1 MRRPIIPLVVVGVLA
16 VVGAV
21 ILLGRDSPPP
31 GPSSSGST
39 RNTARPTVEVPAPL
53 NVRFVSPTG
62 SDDNDGSSPERALA
76 TIQQALD
83 GAEPGTEVRLAAGT
97 YRQDL
102 RTVQDGRAEAP
113 ITIVGPP
120 DAVMQGDG
128 ALYIVEVNHDHHVFQ
143 GFTIDG
149 RFGEDEEDGYRQK
162 LLYAQGTENGSGVT
176 GLRVLDMTL
185 TNALDEC
192 VRLRY
197 FADRNEIAGNTISNC
212 GLKDFEFGGG
222 RKNGEGIYIGTA
234 PEQTDDE
241 RNPTDEPDRSSDNH
255 VHDNRITGGSEC
267 IDVKEG
273 ATANLIE
280 SNTCTGALD
289 SDSGG
294 IDVRGSDNVVRGNT
308 VTGGE
313 GAGIRLGGDDPED
326 GTGNDVVD
334 NVLRDNDEGAI
345 KFMAAPQGQ
354 VCGNTVSGSDVAVGD
369 FADEFDDDEV
379 TATCRGG
386 RSA

>member
-1 MRRPIIPLVVVGVLA
+1 MRRPIIPLLAVALLA

-21 ILLGRDSPPP
+21 VLRRDAPPP

-39 RNTARPTVEVPAPL
+39 RNSATPSVEPPPPL

-62 SDDNDGSSPERALA
+62 SDDDDGSTPERALA
-76 TIQQALD
+76 TIQEALD
-83 GAEPGTEVRLAAGT
+83 SAEPGTEVRLAAGT

-102 RTVQDGRAEAP
+102 RTVRDGRAEAP

-120 DAVMQGDG
+120 DAVVQGDG
-128 ALYIVEVNHDHHVFQ
+128 AIYIVQVNHDHHVFR

-149 RFGEDEEDGYRQK
+149 RFGDDDESGYRQK
-162 LLYAQGTENGSGVT
+162 LLYAQGTDAGSGVT

-197 FADRNEIAGNTISNC
+197 FAERNEIAGNTISNC
-212 GLKDFEFGGG
+212 GLKDFEFDGG

-280 SNTCTGALD
+280 SNACDGALD

-308 VTGGE
+308 VTDGE
-313 GAGIRLGGDDPED
+313 GAGIRLGGDETDD

-334 NVLRDNDEGAI
+334 NILRDNDEGAI
-345 KFMAAPQGQ
+345 KIMAAPQGQ
-354 VCGNTVSGSDVAVGD
+354 VCGNIVSGSDVAVGD
-369 FADEFDDDEV
+369 FAEESDEEDA
-379 TATCRGG
+379 TAPCRGG
-386 RSA
+386 RRA